1 MYKARCLLFA
11 AISIIVSAC
20 GMMQSFVK
28 STFPYTANITIPKT
42 SVTDKSYAAVSLAT
56 SFDQNFSKSGNNGD
70 RVSEVSLISAK
81 LVSEEPA
88 RYNIGNVK
96 SIRIY
101 LSAEDGKD
109 EILVATRTDITPDVG
124 NTLVLDVDNS
134 TFLDKLVRQPNIR
147 IKMVYELRKKI
158 DADVSLH
165 LVLGLNA
172 YPAGRK

>member
-1 MYKARCLLFA
+1 MTRKALFVIAILPLL
-11 AISIIVSAC
+11 ISAC
-20 GMMQSFVK
+20 GMMQSIVK
-28 STFPYTANITIPKT
+28 STFPYTTNITIPKT

-88 RYNIGNVK
+88 RYNIGNIK
-96 SIRIY
+96 TIRIY

-109 EILVATRTDITPDVG
+109 EILVATRTDITADVG

-158 DADVSLH
+158 DTDVSLH

>member
-1 MYKARCLLFA
+1 MTRKALFVI
-11 AISIIVSAC
+11 AILPLFISAC
-20 GMMQSFVK
+20 GMMQSIVK

-88 RYNIGNVK
+88 RYNIGNIK

-101 LSAEDGKD
+101 LSAEDGND
-109 EILVATRTDITPDVG
+109 EILVATRSDITADVG

-147 IKMVYELRKKI
+147 IKMVYELRKNI
-158 DADVSLH
+158 DTDVSLH
-165 LVLGLNA
+165 LVLSLNA

>member
-1 MYKARCLLFA
+1 MTRKTLFA
-11 AISIIVSAC
+11 ILILPLFISAC
-20 GMMQSFVK
+20 GMMQSIVK
-28 STFPYTANITIPKT
+28 STFPYTANITVPAT
-42 SVTDKSYAAVSLAT
+42 SVINKSYAAVSLAN
-56 SFDQNFSKSGNNGD
+56 SFDQNFSKSGNNGN

-81 LVSEEPA
+81 LESEEPSN
-88 RYNIGNVK
+88 YNIGNIK
-96 SIRIY
+96 AISIY

-109 EILVATRTDITPDVG
+109 EILVASRTDITTDVG

-147 IKMVYELRKKI
+147 IKMVYELRKKNN
-158 DADVSLH
+158 ADVSLH